1 MPYIKKGNDIK
12 FRRVS
17 LRSDREPEF
26 ENFVDDS
33 VSYPPSCVLE
43 ILKTDG
49 STAVEYERDS
59 MPFSIVKR
67 DGLIYIPKAI
77 PTERMWV
84 RVRDSGKMAMAYKIP
99 SGLSIQD
106 NYQIFQIP
114 AGAVTV
120 EVFGDK
126 YFSAAYELTNP

>member
-1 MPYIKKGNDIK
+1 MPYLKKGNDVK

-17 LRSDREPEF
+17 LRADREPEF
-26 ENFVDDS
+26 ETFADDS

-43 ILKTDG
+43 ILKTNG
-49 STAVEYERDS
+49 ATTVEYERDR
-59 MPFSIVKR
+59 MPFSIMKR
-67 DGLIYIPKAI
+67 DSLIYIPKAI
-77 PTERMWV
+77 PTERLWV
-84 RVRDSGKMAMAYKIP
+84 RVRDSGNAAVAYKIP
-99 SGLSIQD
+99 NGLPVED

-114 AGAVTV
+114 VGAMNV